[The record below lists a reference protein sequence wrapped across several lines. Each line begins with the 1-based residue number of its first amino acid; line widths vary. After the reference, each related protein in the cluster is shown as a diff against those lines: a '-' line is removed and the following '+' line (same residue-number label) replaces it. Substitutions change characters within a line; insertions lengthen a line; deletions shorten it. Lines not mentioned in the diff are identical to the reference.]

1 MRQGGNELRKGEK
14 RIMLN
19 VVVLIGRLTRDPEV
33 RYTQDQMA
41 IARFSVAID
50 RPVTAGK
57 EKQTDFPNVV
67 VFGKQAENCERFLS
81 KGRLVGIQG
90 RIQTGSYTKD
100 DGTKVYTTDVVANRV
115 EFIEWGE
122 KKEDDTPPGF
132 EALEEDLPF

>member
-1 MRQGGNELRKGEK
+1 
-14 RIMLN
+14 MLN

-33 RYTQDQMA
+33 RYTQDEMA
-41 IARFSVAID
+41 IARFSIAVD
-50 RPVTAGK
+50 RFAKG
-57 EKQTDFPNVV
+57 EKKTDFINIL
-67 VFGKQAENCERFLS
+67 VFGKSAENCEKYLA
-81 KGRLVGIQG
+81 KGRKVAIEG

-132 EALEEDLPF
+132 EALEEDVPF